1 MTLLPLPLTLKRRG
15 RAKADPWLRSDLLGQ
30 QAPGGLAG
38 GCSQT
43 RYFRSF
49 QPGERPNKT
58 HGEWASWKIKIKKHL
73 QMNNT
78 MLFPE
83 ILSSKLIRKLFPVNT
98 KKKKQK

>member
-49 QPGERPNKT
+49 QPGERPNDT
-58 HGEWASWKIKIKKHL
+58 HGEWASC
-73 QMNNT
+73 
-78 MLFPE
+78 
-83 ILSSKLIRKLFPVNT
+83 
-98 KKKKQK
+98 KKKQKNLFADE